1 MAGGANRLS
10 SASARGDLA
19 EVEMLLQ
26 NGADVNA
33 NNVFGRTPLQ
43 VGKAFYM
50 KPKSINS
57 LFSLFRSYMID
68 FNSNYN
74 ILAYLCIDI
83 M

>member
-26 NGADVNA
+26 NGADVNE

-43 VGKAFYM
+43 VGSAFYFINM
-50 KPKSINS
+50 YIYKFMIQSI
-57 LFSLFRSYMID
+57 
-68 FNSNYN
+68 
-74 ILAYLCIDI
+74 
-83 M
+83 